1 MSDSFDR
8 LVLLLAA
15 ASFTRR
21 EIVEMHDAFRR
32 RPAEELVWRVTELR
46 QALLKGSGL
55 RHAERRSSR
64 NDSSWTVGERV
75 ARLLKDEASL
85 SSGAAHAILTKAL
98 VNDGLIREDGIPAV
112 SKKSFHDWVD
122 RLAQVVPP
130 REILRISTE
139 IRNGV
144 VGDDSADW
152 LAAPESR

>member
-15 ASFTRR
+15 ANFTRR
-21 EIVEMHDAFRR
+21 EIVEIHGALRR
-32 RPAEELVWRVTELR
+32 RPAEEIVWRVTELR
-46 QALLKGSGL
+46 QAFVKSSGL
-55 RHAERRSSR
+55 RHAERRTSR

-85 SSGAAHAILTKAL
+85 SSGTAHSILMTAL
-98 VNDGLIREDGIPAV
+98 VNDGLIREEEIPAV

-130 REILRISTE
+130 REILRIATE

-152 LAAPESR
+152 LASPESR